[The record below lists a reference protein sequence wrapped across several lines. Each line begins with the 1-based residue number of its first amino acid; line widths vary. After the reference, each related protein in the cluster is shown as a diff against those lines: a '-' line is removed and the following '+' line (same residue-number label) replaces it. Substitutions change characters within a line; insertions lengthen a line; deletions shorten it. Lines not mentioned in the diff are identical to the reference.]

1 MRRRQ
6 KPLFL
11 ILDSLPAHKAKVVQ
25 NYVKSTGG
33 KLELYFLPGYAPE
46 LNRTNGVELYEAHRD
61 AKRSAHPRS
70 MSSGLHRGR
79 LARHPEQSSSHPLLL
94 QSSGCSL
101 YY

>member
-1 MRRRQ
+1 MLGQLMRHRR

-46 LNRTNGVELYEAHRD
+46 LNPDVRLLKYRPGPGS
-61 AKRSAHPRS
+61 SALR
-70 MSSGLHRGR
+70 
-79 LARHPEQSSSHPLLL
+79 APL
-94 QSSGCSL
+94 
-101 YY
+101 